1 MIAAAFYTSDVP
13 LLVRQAALCVWG
25 VGATLAF
32 ERLLFSK
39 TIGTAVRSV
48 GFVRVPRPTLVIA
61 VLAGLPMWLFLPA
74 FAWLSGVPFEVR
86 ADWLSIVVGV
96 VLVNGI
102 TEEVIHR
109 GFVFGH
115 LRCGRSF
122 LRAAALSASI
132 FAAQHGYLV
141 ASAGW
146 TPGLA
151 SIVLAG
157 LVTFPLAYLF
167 ERGGSS
173 IGGPAILHT
182 ASNAP
187 VMILNMPT
195 DFMNRALLLH
205 MGVVLVSLYLVFASR
220 RFPVATSE
228 AAAGE
233 LSVG

>member
-1 MIAAAFYTSDVP
+1 MASPTARPYPFIRVAGPVALVLAPMIAAAFSMWEVS

-32 ERLLFSK
+32 ERLLFNK

-48 GFVRVPRPTLVIA
+48 GFVPVPRPTLVMA

-74 FAWLSGVPFEVR
+74 FAWLSGVPFEAR
-86 ADWLSIVVGV
+86 ADWLSIIVGV

-102 TEEVIHR
+102 TEE
-109 GFVFGH
+109 
-115 LRCGRSF
+115 
-122 LRAAALSASI
+122 SASI

-157 LVTFPLAYLF
+157 LVIFHEP
-167 ERGGSS
+167 
-173 IGGPAILHT
+173 
-182 ASNAP
+182 
-187 VMILNMPT
+187 
-195 DFMNRALLLH
+195 RAAH

-228 AAAGE
+228 VAAGE